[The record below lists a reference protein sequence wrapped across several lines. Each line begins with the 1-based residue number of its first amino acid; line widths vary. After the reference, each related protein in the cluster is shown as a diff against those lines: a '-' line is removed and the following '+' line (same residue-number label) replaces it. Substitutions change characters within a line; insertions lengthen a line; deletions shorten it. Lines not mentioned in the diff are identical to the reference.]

1 MNLRTDSR
9 GTNSRATDSRG
20 TNLRAMAAIVRRDL
34 VVVRSNRAVL
44 VPLVVMPALFVVGFP
59 LLAALIARV
68 EASTAQVAE
77 LMRAA
82 PPALAAGLP
91 GGAGPAVAAFFLVYL
106 LPPLTL
112 LVPLIVVMVLAT
124 DAVAGERDRGT
135 LEGLLM
141 APVSDRDLVLAKLAG
156 ALLPAFGL
164 LLVSQLTYL
173 VIVDVAMWS
182 YVGGPLLPTVDW
194 AVMVFWLGPS
204 LAAAALALAVVI
216 STRART
222 VQGAQ
227 QIAGLAVLPLVG
239 VVVGQFTGLLFVS
252 AWLSLPAGALLWL
265 LAAALV
271 RFGARGLSRDRL
283 GARLG

>member
-1 MNLRTDSR
+1 M
-9 GTNSRATDSRG
+9 
-20 TNLRAMAAIVRRDL
+20 NLRAMAAIVRRDL

-44 VPLVVMPALFVVGFP
+44 VPLVVMPALFVIVFP

-68 EASTAQVAE
+68 DAREADVAD

-82 PPALAAGLP
+82 PPALTAELP
-91 GGAGPAVAAFFLVYL
+91 HGTGPAVAAFFLIHL

-124 DAVAGERDRGT
+124 DAIAGERDRGT
-135 LEGLLM
+135 LEGLLL
-141 APVSDRDLVLAKLAG
+141 APVSDRDLLMAKLAG

-164 LLVSQLTYL
+164 LLGGQLIYAVL
-173 VIVDVAMWS
+173 ADVAMGP
-182 YVGGPLLPTVDW
+182 YVDGLLLPTVDW
-194 AVMVFWLGPS
+194 ALMVFWLGPA
-204 LAAAALALAVVI
+204 LTAAALALAVVV

-227 QIAGLAVLPLVG
+227 QVAGLAVLPLVG

-252 AWLSLPAGALLWL
+252 AWLSLPVGALLWL
-265 LAAALV
+265 LAFILV
-271 RFGARGLSRDRL
+271 RVGARSLSRDRL
-283 GARLG
+283 GPRLG